1 MARFLCAIISA
12 DSFTIR
18 TLTLMHFKFDREY
31 QLQIKHNK
39 INVIEW
45 GDPEGQPVLCLHGWL
60 DNAATFHYLAP
71 LLTKNSQYRL
81 IAIEFPGHGQSEH
94 LHPAADYQFI
104 SGIAIMDG
112 VLEVLKLE
120 KPKLLAHSMGAALSS
135 IYAGV
140 FPDKVDSIVSIDA
153 LGALVSSPE
162 GTVRQLRK
170 ALEQRSAKRS
180 KKRYFKDLE
189 TAAKAR
195 AQVSE
200 VPVDVLLPL
209 IERGVTLCE
218 EGYQWSSDA
227 RLKHLSWLRMT
238 EPQMEAVMREITCPV
253 LVVMASDGLYK
264 DYPAIEQRFDYLKDV
279 ERVDMEGGHHLH
291 MQFAE
296 QVAEKIIDFWSKI
309 EQKRLN

>member
-1 MARFLCAIISA
+1 
-12 DSFTIR
+12 
-18 TLTLMHFKFDREY
+18 MHFKFDREY
-31 QLQIKHNK
+31 QIQINRNK

-45 GDPEGQPVLCLHGWL
+45 GSPEGEPVLCLHGWL

-71 LLTKNSQYRL
+71 LLTQSGHYRL

-104 SGIAIMDG
+104 SGISIIDG
-112 VLEVLKLE
+112 LLDVLKLE
-120 KPKLLAHSMGAALSS
+120 KPKFLAHSMGAALSS

-170 ALEQRSAKRS
+170 ALEQRKTKRGN
-180 KKRYFKDLE
+180 KRYFKDLE
-189 TAAKAR
+189 SAAIAR

-200 VPVDVLLPL
+200 LPVDVLLPL

-238 EPQMEAVMREITCPV
+238 EPQMEAVMREIICPM
-253 LVVMASDGLYK
+253 LVIMATDGLYK
-264 DYPAIEQRFDYLKDV
+264 DYPEIEQRFDYLKNA
-279 ERVDMEGGHHLH
+279 ERVELEGGHHLH
-291 MQFAE
+291 MQFADA
-296 QVAEKIIDFWSKI
+296 VAEKINDFWSKN
-309 EQKRLN
+309 EQNSVN

>member
-1 MARFLCAIISA
+1 
-12 DSFTIR
+12 
-18 TLTLMHFKFDREY
+18 MHFKFDREY

-140 FPDKVDSIVSIDA
+140 FPDKVDSIVSIDPKE
-153 LGALVSSPE
+153 LLDSS
-162 GTVRQLRK
+162 VRLWSNAARN
-170 ALEQRSAKRS
+170 AVRSG
-180 KKRYFKDLE
+180 
-189 TAAKAR
+189 
-195 AQVSE
+195 
-200 VPVDVLLPL
+200 
-209 IERGVTLCE
+209 I
-218 EGYQWSSDA
+218 
-227 RLKHLSWLRMT
+227 
-238 EPQMEAVMREITCPV
+238 
-253 LVVMASDGLYK
+253 
-264 DYPAIEQRFDYLKDV
+264 
-279 ERVDMEGGHHLH
+279 
-291 MQFAE
+291 
-296 QVAEKIIDFWSKI
+296 SKI
-309 EQKRLN
+309 WKLLQRHAHKSANCLLMYCCL

>member
-1 MARFLCAIISA
+1 
-12 DSFTIR
+12 
-18 TLTLMHFKFDREY
+18 MHFKFDREY
-31 QLQIKHNK
+31 QIQINNNK

-45 GDPEGQPVLCLHGWL
+45 GNPEGEPVLCLHGWL

-71 LLTKNSQYRL
+71 LLTQSGHYRL

-104 SGIAIMDG
+104 SGISIIDG
-112 VLEVLKLE
+112 LLDVLKLQ
-120 KPKLLAHSMGAALSS
+120 KPKFLAHSMGAALSS

-170 ALEQRSAKRS
+170 ALEQRKAKRGN
-180 KKRYFKDLE
+180 KRYFKDLE
-189 TAAKAR
+189 SAATAR

-200 VPVDVLLPL
+200 LPVDVLLPL

-218 EGYQWSSDA
+218 EGYQWSSDS

-238 EPQMEAVMREITCPV
+238 EPQMEAVMREIVCPM
-253 LVVMASDGLYK
+253 LVIMAADGLYK
-264 DYPAIEQRFDYLKDV
+264 DYPEIEQRFEYLKNA
-279 ERVDMEGGHHLH
+279 ERVELEGGHHLH
-291 MQFAE
+291 MQFADA
-296 QVAEKIIDFWSKI
+296 VAGKINDFWSKI
-309 EQKRLN
+309 EQKSVN

>member
-1 MARFLCAIISA
+1 
-12 DSFTIR
+12 
-18 TLTLMHFKFDREY
+18 MHFKFDREY
-31 QLQIKHNK
+31 QIQINRNK

-45 GDPEGQPVLCLHGWL
+45 GNPEGEPVLCLHGWL

-71 LLTKNSQYRL
+71 LLTQSGHYRL

-104 SGIAIMDG
+104 SGISIIDG
-112 VLEVLKLE
+112 LLDVLKLE
-120 KPKLLAHSMGAALSS
+120 KPKFLAHSMGAALSS

-170 ALEQRSAKRS
+170 ALEQRKTKRGN
-180 KKRYFKDLE
+180 KRYFKDLE
-189 TAAKAR
+189 SAAIAR

-200 VPVDVLLPL
+200 LPVDVLLPL

-238 EPQMEAVMREITCPV
+238 EPQMEAVMREIICPM
-253 LVVMASDGLYK
+253 LVIMATDGLYK
-264 DYPAIEQRFDYLKDV
+264 DYPEIEQRFDYLKNA
-279 ERVDMEGGHHLH
+279 ERVELEGGHHLH
-291 MQFAE
+291 MQFADA
-296 QVAEKIIDFWSKI
+296 VAEKINDFWSKY
-309 EQKRLN
+309 EQKSVN

>member
-1 MARFLCAIISA
+1 
-12 DSFTIR
+12 
-18 TLTLMHFKFDREY
+18 MHFKFDREY
-31 QLQIKHNK
+31 QIQINRNK

-45 GDPEGQPVLCLHGWL
+45 GNPEGEPVLCLHGWL

-71 LLTKNSQYRL
+71 LLTQSGHYRL

-104 SGIAIMDG
+104 SGISIIDG
-112 VLEVLKLE
+112 LLDVLKLE
-120 KPKLLAHSMGAALSS
+120 KPKFLAHSMGAALSS

-170 ALEQRSAKRS
+170 ALEQRKAKRG

-189 TAAKAR
+189 SAATAR

-200 VPVDVLLPL
+200 LPVDVLLPL

-238 EPQMEAVMREITCPV
+238 EPQMEAVMREIICPM
-253 LVVMASDGLYK
+253 LVIKATYGLYK
-264 DYPAIEQRFDYLKDV
+264 DYPEIEQRFDYLKNA
-279 ERVDMEGGHHLH
+279 ERVELEGGHHLH
-291 MQFAE
+291 MQFADA
-296 QVAEKIIDFWSKI
+296 VAEKINDFWSKN
-309 EQKRLN
+309 EQNSVN